1 MRILFS
7 YENILPSTQADAE
20 VFMNTAA
27 AITRRGHP
35 GILLTPR
42 PPPGEEKTAR
52 ELLRFFELDAP
63 LRIETQRARLIHPIV
78 QFRDHAKK
86 LVRDPRTRSADL
98 VYTRNLGVIRECLR
112 RSIPVIFEHYRPW
125 GDQFPPLQL
134 MLRRMMENPAFL
146 GMIAHS
152 RFAAASYHR
161 IGIPPE
167 KIAVIHNGYDP
178 KRLAPRPKWEAR
190 RALGFDRASKIVTYA
205 GRVNHK
211 KGLEVV
217 LAMARARPELSFH
230 LVGVE
235 KENEL
240 TKRARAIPNIRL
252 FPFQPFGA
260 IADHLFASDVLLIP
274 PSDRPLSRH
283 GTTILP
289 LKLFS
294 YLAVGR
300 PILAPSNGD
309 LLELLHDGENASLA
323 RPMDL
328 ADIVTRLDRLF
339 EDEPFAARLA
349 RGAKQTGRSL
359 SWDVRAAKIERFIE
373 SRLVYGGGASSFEP
387 FEYRRYFR
395 ESGDWLLRGLFRG
408 EWIYRP
414 SEDENERYAEA
425 N

>member
-7 YENILPSTQADAE
+7 YENVLPTTQADAE

-42 PPPGEEKTAR
+42 PPVGEEKSAR
-52 ELLRFFELDAP
+52 ALLHFFEIEAP
-63 LRIETQRARLIHPIV
+63 LRIETQRTRLIHPIF
-78 QFRDHAKK
+78 QFRDHAKE
-86 LVRDPRTRSADL
+86 LVNDPRARSADL
-98 VYTRNLGVIRECLR
+98 VYTRNLAVIRECLK

-134 MLRRMMENPAFL
+134 LIRRMMESPSFL

-161 IGIPPE
+161 IGIPQE

-178 KRLAPRPKWEAR
+178 KRLTPRPKWEAR
-190 RALGFDRASKIVTYA
+190 RALGFDRSAKIITYA

-217 LAMARARPELSFH
+217 LAMARARPDLLFH

-235 KENEL
+235 RENEL

-260 IADHLFASDVLLIP
+260 LADHLFATDILLIP

-300 PILAPSNGD
+300 PILAPRNGD
-309 LLELLHDGENASLA
+309 LLELLRDGENASLA
-323 RPMDL
+323 RPSDL
-328 ADIVTRLDRLF
+328 ADILTRLDQLF
-339 EDEPFAARLA
+339 DDEPFAARLA
-349 RGAKQTGRSL
+349 RGAKESGKNL
-359 SWDVRAAKIERFIE
+359 SWDMRAAKIERFIE
-373 SRLVYGGGASSFEP
+373 SRLVYGGSAAFEP

-395 ESGDWLLRGLFRG
+395 ESGDWLLRGLLRG

-414 SEDENERYAEA
+414 DELEDERFAEA

>member
-7 YENILPSTQADAE
+7 YENVLPTTQADAE

-42 PPPGEEKTAR
+42 PPAGKEKSAR
-52 ELLRFFELDAP
+52 AILQFFDIEAP
-63 LRIETQRARLIHPIV
+63 LRIETHRTRLLHPIF
-78 QFRDHAKK
+78 QYRDHAKK
-86 LVRDPRTRSADL
+86 LVRDPRARSADL
-98 VYTRNLGVIRECLR
+98 VYTRNLGVIRECLKH
-112 RSIPVIFEHYRPW
+112 SIPVIFEHYRPW

-134 MLRRMMENPAFL
+134 LLRRMMENLCFL

-152 RFAAASYHR
+152 QFAAASYHR
-161 IGIPPE
+161 IGVPPE
-167 KIAVIHNGYDP
+167 KVAVIHNGYDP
-178 KRLAPRPKWEAR
+178 KRLAPRPELEAR
-190 RALGFDRASKIVTYA
+190 RALGFERADKLVTYA

-211 KGLEVV
+211 KGLEIV
-217 LAMARARPELSFH
+217 LEMARSRPGVRFH

-235 KENEL
+235 EENEL
-240 TKRARAIPNIRL
+240 TREARTIPNVQL

-260 IADHLFASDVLLIP
+260 LADHLFAADILLIP
-274 PSDRPLSRH
+274 PSDRPLAKH

-300 PILAPSNGD
+300 PILAPANGD
-309 LLELLHDGENASLA
+309 LLELLRDGENASLA
-323 RPMDL
+323 RPSDL
-328 ADIVTRLDRLF
+328 DDILARLDQLL

-349 RGAKQTGRSL
+349 RGARRSGRSL

-373 SRLVYGGGASSFEP
+373 SRLVYGGSSAFEP
-387 FEYRRYFR
+387 FEYRRYLI
-395 ESGDWLLRGLFRG
+395 ESGGWLLRGLFRG
-408 EWIYRP
+408 EWLYRP
-414 SEDENERYAEA
+414 GEAESERSAEA
-425 N
+425 F